1 VDSQRPGVARLPG
14 EVLLVTFFGFVA
26 FTLVPRNVT
35 LTGFGLLAAGA
46 RAPRS

>member
-1 VDSQRPGVARLPG
+1 VARLPG
-14 EVLLVTFFGFVA
+14 KDLLATFLDFIV
-26 FTLVPRNVT
+26 FTLVPRDTT

>member
-1 VDSQRPGVARLPG
+1 VARLPG
-14 EVLLVTFFGFVA
+14 EATLVTFFDFFI

-46 RAPRS
+46 RAPRP